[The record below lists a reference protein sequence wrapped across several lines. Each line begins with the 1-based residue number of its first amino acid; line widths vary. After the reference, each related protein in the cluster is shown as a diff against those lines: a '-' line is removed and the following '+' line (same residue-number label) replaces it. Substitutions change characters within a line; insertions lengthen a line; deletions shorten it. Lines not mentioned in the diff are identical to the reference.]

1 MSAIIDTRLS
11 VFLMNVILAL
21 VDLYLKFLI
30 LYLNFYRHHLYYL
43 ELFHRSMLNAFV
55 FPNLMNN
62 MFVLLLDI
70 FLMDAIITF
79 IDLIKCI
86 MLKRLNFGPPIKW
99 LMLYMCFIYMCF
111 LYFLLDT
118 CFICALFMFHI
129 CALNVLYMCFICA
142 LYLLYMCFIYVLYM
156 CLIYML
162 FHKNLFSFS
171 NSLHEILPSF
181 IKTHYFGVLPSAK
194 LLDPLLIKIHNF
206 LISPW
211 LDKIQIKDLIVFTV
225 NMKY

>member
-142 LYLLYMCFIYVLYM
+142 LYVLYICFTCALYIMCFTCALYI
-156 CLIYML
+156 C
-162 FHKNLFSFS
+162 F
-171 NSLHEILPSF
+171 F
-181 IKTHYFGVLPSAK
+181 IKIYFLSQAHFMK
-194 LLDPLLIKIHNF
+194 FYHLSLKRTTLAYYHQLNYWIHFSLKYTTF
-206 LISPW
+206 L
-211 LDKIQIKDLIVFTV
+211 
-225 NMKY
+225 YHHG